1 MIRITIQVNDIN
13 TVISVYDT
21 IRIYRSDASD
31 GTYVLIVTIS
41 LQAGVLNYTYVDV
54 DGTPD
59 NWYKSKYYNTSTT
72 NESSF
77 SNATQGTSM
86 IFHTVTY
93 PEEYAFNASEQLI
106 IRRIRR
112 YVGDLK
118 DLGRLY
124 VDQSTGEYCSNI
136 LEDNKT
142 MDLVDRMWPVYIS
155 VDNFE
160 FTTLTDPLVQ
170 NYQYLTFSGTL
181 VSGTQTK
188 KIEIWYHTFKFSD
201 RQIFEAYGDT
211 MIPAGLTSD
220 NVTQDHLILQAA
232 IDLLQNMYAE
242 DAVDDGAVIRDDQTL
257 YDPSPGLKERDKMI
271 SRLQKMLDNLINQYR
286 FSELSGVLL
295 D

>member
-31 GTYVLIVTIS
+31 GTYVLIGTTS
-41 LQAGVLNYTYVDV
+41 LQAGVSNYTYVDV

-59 NWYKSKYYNTSTT
+59 NWYKSTYYNTSTT

-112 YVGDLK
+112 YVGDMK

-188 KIEIWYHTFKFSD
+188 LIEIWYHTFKFSD
-201 RQIFEAYGDT
+201 KQIFEAYGDT
-211 MIPAGLTSD
+211 MIPAGLTSS